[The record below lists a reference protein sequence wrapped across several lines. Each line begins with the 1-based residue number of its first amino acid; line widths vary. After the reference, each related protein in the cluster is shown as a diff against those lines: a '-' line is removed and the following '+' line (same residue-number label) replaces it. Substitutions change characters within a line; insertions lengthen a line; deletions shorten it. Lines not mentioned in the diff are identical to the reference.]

1 MLPAPL
7 PGSMRPEEFAMNRR
21 GLVAA
26 SAGAALSVVMAGLG
40 GDVAEARKRRKR
52 GGSAYARASITGKGG
67 SVSVSVNCGSG
78 QSSNQASGPPSH
90 GSHDDGAEVS
100 ARC

>member
-26 SAGAALSVVMAGLG
+26 ASGAALSVVMAGLG
-40 GDVAEARKRRKR
+40 GLAEARKRRKH

-67 SVSVSVNCGSG
+67 SVPVSVNCGTG